1 MADFTKDPDDILD
14 YGFDWGTKWLSTS
27 ETISTSTWIASAG
40 ITVGTGTNGAQAPT
54 NTTTVTTVWL
64 LGGAAG
70 TPYSVTNRI
79 TTNQGRT
86 VDRTMT
92 IRVTNK

>member
-1 MADFTKDPDDILD
+1 MADFTKDPDDVLD
-14 YGFDWGTKWLSTS
+14 YGFDWGARWLSS
-27 ETISTSTWIASAG
+27 GETISTSTWIASPG
-40 ITVGTGTNGAQAPT
+40 ITVGTGSNGANAPT
-54 NTTTVTTVWL
+54 NTNSATTVWL
-64 LGGAAG
+64 TGGNAG
-70 TPYSVTNRI
+70 VPYTVTNRI

>member
-14 YGFDWGTKWLSTS
+14 YSFDWTAWVATN
-27 ETISTSTWIASAG
+27 ETISTSTWILSPGIVQNSA
-40 ITVGTGTNGAQAPT
+40 T
-54 NTTTVTTVWL
+54 NTTLIATVWL
-64 LGGAAG
+64 SGGTAG
-70 TPYSVTNRI
+70 NPYSVTNRI